1 MNAWLMSTTVDLKVM
16 FRDRQTLFWSYV
28 FPLFFLFLFCSI
40 FARGRAEAVGGLM
53 PGLLTISTMGAGFF
67 GLSIGL
73 VTARERGILRR
84 YRLAPIHPWLII
96 TSALVSNF
104 LITVSSL
111 LFQLAVAKVVYG
123 LTIVGSWWTFVIM
136 VSVGVLAFLSLGFV
150 IAAVAENTKV
160 APVMG
165 NILFFPL
172 MFLGGAAIPM
182 AFLPPTI
189 RKIGEML
196 PSSYMVN
203 GLTRIVVN
211 GEELGAVVRNLVVL
225 AATAVVALILASKL
239 FRWESGER
247 LPLAKKAWAAAI
259 ILVFVVAALWTGR

>member
-1 MNAWLMSTTVDLKVM
+1 
-16 FRDRQTLFWSYV
+16 
-28 FPLFFLFLFCSI
+28 
-40 FARGRAEAVGGLM
+40 M

-84 YRLAPIHPWLII
+84 YRLAPIHPWLVI

-104 LITVSSL
+104 LVAFSSL
-111 LFQLAVAKVVYG
+111 LFQLALAKAVYG
-123 LTIVGSWWTFVIM
+123 LTLVGSWWAFMIM
-136 VSVGVLAFLSLGFV
+136 VSVGVLAFLALGFI

-160 APVMG
+160 APVLG

-189 RKIGEML
+189 RKIGQML

-211 GEELGAVVRNLVVL
+211 GEGLSAVVRSLIVL
-225 AATAVVALILASKL
+225 AVTAVVALVLASKL
-239 FRWESGER
+239 FRWESSER
-247 LPLAKKAWAAAI
+247 LSPARKAWAAAI
-259 ILVFVVAALWTGR
+259 ILIFVVAALLAKS